1 MQDIRIGSKVKLSV
15 DDYYLHGKIGTV
27 YDLPKIGT
35 GVQVMVD
42 GVKVVVAEHQL
53 EVIEE

>member
-1 MQDIRIGSKVKLSV
+1 MRIGNKVKLNV